1 MYQSTVLQVYSL
13 SNMSDTL
20 QVNEIGTPVNQMVR
34 ARIFWY
40 GHVHEGPSSLSS
52 FVVAVV

>member
-13 SNMSDTL
+13 STMSDTL
-20 QVNEIGTPVNQMVR
+20 QVSEIGTPVNQMVR

-40 GHVHEGPSSLSS
+40 GHVHEGA
-52 FVVAVV
+52 FVVSFIIVLAY